1 MEESTNTNLDCL
13 HSTRFASHLAKFELF
28 LWVILFILAFVLQD
42 DKKDPIWVIS
52 IFLVN
57 TSMEIYGLNIKNFY
71 IILSCGLSRLCLS
84 AFGNLAVILL
94 AFLVCAME
102 EDQLMYY
109 VFVGVP
115 ISVYNAIK
123 AMILFKA
130 AHRIRKCGTRNQKIV
145 CFRNDSIQNM
155 NTNSN
160 V

>member
-13 HSTRFASHLAKFELF
+13 HSTRFASHLAQFELL
-28 LWVILFILAFVLQD
+28 LWVILFILGFVLQD
-42 DKKDPIWVIS
+42 DKKDLIWVIL

-94 AFLVCAME
+94 AFLVCAMME
-102 EDQLMYY
+102 EDQLIYY
-109 VFVGVP
+109 VYVGVP

-130 AHRIRKCGTRNQKIV
+130 AHRIRKCGTSNQKTV
-145 CFRNDSIQNM
+145 YFRNDFIQNM
-155 NTNSN
+155 NTI
-160 V
+160 